1 MALKGRL
8 TRSRIPGAD
17 EMPKSL
23 ASFGGHGVVVLL
35 PEDSEAHSRARS
47 TMEKGATLFS
57 PELELCTT
65 WPPHVTIAA
74 GPWLDEA
81 AARQCAEHVARQIA
95 PFNVTLG
102 PRVEVEEDEGEH
114 RAAAY
119 SADQT
124 LRAGWVEATTPQ
136 ALTADGTD
144 QCTNE
149 FMRLHGVAMTFLNKE
164 LHKFEPHSSLHYF
177 ASGECS
183 AAQKAVMY
191 DSLKATWETPVSFL
205 APGLHVTQYLGRTP
219 DEWKAI
225 AFFPF
230 QAKEP
235 VLE

>member
-1 MALKGRL
+1 M
-8 TRSRIPGAD
+8 
-17 EMPKSL
+17 
-23 ASFGGHGVVVLL
+23 
-35 PEDSEAHSRARS
+35 
-47 TMEKGATLFS
+47 
-57 PELELCTT
+57 
-65 WPPHVTIAA
+65 
-74 GPWLDEA
+74 
-81 AARQCAEHVARQIA
+81 
-95 PFNVTLG
+95 
-102 PRVEVEEDEGEH
+102 
-114 RAAAY
+114 
-119 SADQT
+119 
-124 LRAGWVEATTPQ
+124 EATTPHE

-230 QAKEP
+230 EARENSGELVFQRRH
-235 VLE
+235 V